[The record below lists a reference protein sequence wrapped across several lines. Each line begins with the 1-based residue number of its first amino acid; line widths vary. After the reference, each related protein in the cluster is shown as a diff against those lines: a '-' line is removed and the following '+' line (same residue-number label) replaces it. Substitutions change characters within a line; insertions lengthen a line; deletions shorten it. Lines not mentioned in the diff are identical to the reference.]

1 MRYLMKIA
9 YDGTDYYGWQRQI
22 NRPTVE
28 ATIEKYLSQI
38 LDQKTIIYGA
48 GRTDAGVHAYGQ
60 CAHFD
65 SDKEI
70 NPDILR
76 HGLNSLLPKSI
87 HIISLIVVP
96 ETFHARHS
104 ASGKHYRYQI
114 NLQDENPFE
123 RFYSYT
129 IRSTSLDIDRLKAGA
144 ELFVGDHYFFN
155 YTVRKEDERNFH
167 RFVKDI
173 KIKAENEK
181 LTLDFFAD
189 GFMQYQ
195 VRMMVGTLIALA
207 QGKIELKDIINSL
220 QEGVHYPISYKAP
233 AQGLVLVE
241 VFYGR

>member
-22 NRPTVE
+22 SKPTIE
-28 ATIEKYLSQI
+28 ATIENCLSQI
-38 LDQKTIIYGA
+38 LNQKTLIYGA

-65 SDKEI
+65 SDKEL
-70 NPDILR
+70 DLAVLR
-76 HGLNSLLPKSI
+76 NGLNSLLPKSI
-87 HIISLIVVP
+87 HIISLEVVP

-104 ASGKHYRYQI
+104 ASGKHYRYRI
-114 NLQDENPFE
+114 NLQDENPFD
-123 RFYSYT
+123 RFFSYT
-129 IRSTSLDIDRLKAGA
+129 IRTPAFDIDKLKAGA
-144 ELFVGDHYFFN
+144 ELFIGDHYFFN

-173 KIKAENEK
+173 RINTENKI

-207 QGKIELKDIINSL
+207 EGKIELEDIRNSL
-220 QEGVHYPISYKAP
+220 QDGIRRPISYKAP

-241 VFYGR
+241 VFYER